1 MNASMPL
8 QNGQKNE
15 MPHLFPD
22 PDDHVACACEP
33 LVEELIES
41 TNWVGTTKRLLAYA
55 RYRLSRHG
63 ALAGRYNN
71 KADDYVQDAVML
83 FMDGTR
89 RYPCGSGKTLFGFL
103 CGVVDSLISHDAE
116 KARRRGPEMFIGCER
131 GEDAELDEYAEE
143 RLSARSDFEDRII
156 ADDELSRFLGCLA
169 PDLVE
174 YARLRATA
182 EQMTAE
188 EYADVLD
195 VPVSE
200 IRNMDKRLRRR
211 RPQWN
216 RM

>member
-1 MNASMPL
+1 MT
-8 QNGQKNE
+8 
-15 MPHLFPD
+15 HLFPD
-22 PDDHVACACEP
+22 PEVHVACACES
-33 LVEELIES
+33 LVDELIA
-41 TNWVGTTKRLLAYA
+41 NIDWVGTTKRLLAYA

-83 FMDGTR
+83 LMDGTR

-103 CGVVDSLISHDAE
+103 CGVVDSLISHDGE
-116 KARRRGPEMFIGCER
+116 KARRRGPEMFIGYEQ
-131 GEDAELDEYAEE
+131 GEDAEPDEYPEE
-143 RLSARSDFEDRII
+143 RLSGGNDFVDRII
-156 ADDELSRFLGCLA
+156 ADDELSRFLGCLD

-182 EQMTAE
+182 EMMSAE
-188 EYADVLD
+188 EYADALG